1 MPATDPSDPTDAAS
15 SARSGVKGSASSSG
29 EAGRDIAST
38 FLEQV
43 NHSFEEAAAYTDFP
57 QGILD
62 QIKVCNGIYRMAFPL
77 QRDDGS
83 IEVVEGWRAQHSHH
97 KLPTKGGIR
106 YSLTVSEDEV
116 IALSS
121 LMTFKCAL
129 VNVPFGG
136 AKGGVRIDRTQY
148 SKRELERLTR
158 RYAYELYR
166 KNLVGPGLDVPAPD
180 YGTGQQEM
188 AWILDTYN
196 MVAHGQLDSI
206 ACVTSKPVSQGGVR
220 GRVEATGRGVYFGL
234 RETCRDREA
243 MERLG
248 LPTGLDGKRVVVQGL
263 GNVGYHAAK
272 FLQAGGAI
280 VVGLAEIEGAI
291 HDPNGLDVDE
301 VIAHRKQHRK
311 ILDYPGAENITDPAD
326 ALTLDCDI
334 LVPAALENV
343 ITRHNAPDIQA
354 KIIGEAANGPVT
366 ANANEILH
374 KRDVMVVP
382 DLFLNAGGVTVSYF
396 EWLKNLS
403 HVRFGRLGK
412 RFEESANRGIMEAV
426 EGLVDKR
433 FDPQTISKI
442 AHGPDEEELVNSGLE
457 ETMVVAYNEI
467 RAVQQMYDDEI
478 DLRTA
483 AFISSIQKV
492 GEAYEQLGIF
502 P

>member
-1 MPATDPSDPTDAAS
+1 MAATDSSDSTNHASRVKDAAS
-15 SARSGVKGSASSSG
+15 PSRKPQ
-29 EAGRDIAST
+29 RDIAST

-43 NHSFEEAAAYTDFP
+43 NTSFDIAASYTDCP
-57 QGILD
+57 QGVLD
-62 QIKVCNGIYRMAFPL
+62 QIKVCNGIYRMTFPL

-106 YSLTVSEDEV
+106 YSLTVNEDEV

-166 KNLVGPGLDVPAPD
+166 KNLMGPGLDVPAPD

-206 ACVTSKPVSQGGVR
+206 GCVTGKPVSQGGVR
-220 GRVEATGRGVYFGL
+220 GRVEATGQGVYFGL
-234 RETCRDREA
+234 REACKNAADMA
-243 MERLG
+243 KLG
-248 LPTGLDGKRVVVQGL
+248 LATGLEGKRVVVQGL

-272 FLQAGGAI
+272 FLQEGGAV
-280 VVGLAEIEGAI
+280 VVGLAEIEGAV
-291 HDPNGLDVDE
+291 HDPNGIDIDGIIE
-301 VIAHRKQHRK
+301 HRKATGK
-311 ILDYPGAENITDPAD
+311 ILDYPGAENIADPAE

-343 ITRHNAPDIQA
+343 ITRDNAHLIQA
-354 KIIGEAANGPVT
+354 KVIGEAANGPVT

-374 KRDVMVVP
+374 DRGVMVVP
-382 DLFLNAGGVTVSYF
+382 DLYLNAGGVTVSYF

-412 RFEESANRGIMEAV
+412 RFEESVNRGMLEAV
-426 EGLVDKR
+426 EGLVDQR
-433 FDPQTISKI
+433 FEPATIAKV
-442 AHGPDEEELVNSGLE
+442 AQGPGEAELVKSGLE
-457 ETMVVAYNEI
+457 ETMVVAYEEI
-467 RAVQQMYDDEI
+467 REAQRRYDDEI

-483 AFISSIQKV
+483 AFISSIDKV
-492 GEAYEQLGIF
+492 GEAYAQLGIF